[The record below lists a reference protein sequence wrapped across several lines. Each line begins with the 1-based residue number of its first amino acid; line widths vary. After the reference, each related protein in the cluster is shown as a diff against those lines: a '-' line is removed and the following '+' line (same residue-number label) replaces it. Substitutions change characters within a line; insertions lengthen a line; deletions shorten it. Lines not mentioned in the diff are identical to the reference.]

1 MMGGAR
7 AGLTVEGLTFSRHGT
22 RVLDSVTFAAATGR
36 LLAVL
41 GPSGAGKSSL
51 LAALAGFESP
61 DSGDIRC
68 NGRPIGNLPAA
79 QRPVGF
85 AFDDAALHEHLTV
98 AENLFSAATP
108 RREPRARTNA
118 RVASLAASLGIA
130 HILERKPAAISA
142 GERRRTA
149 VGRAFIRAPELVL
162 LDEPFANLDRGNRFA
177 IRQII
182 RELQRTTDATVVL
195 VTHDPTDALAIADE
209 TLVLIAGRV
218 RALGPSQAVAACP
231 ADLEVAQLVDDLG
244 MHVIALD
251 SDGCARDCAIPAD
264 ITARARAEGE
274 LLLGVSPWHVE
285 IGQADPDAL
294 GIQGRLVAIEPAG
307 SFTDV
312 IAVRADNRA
321 LRARV
326 PAAHAQDLPI
336 GGPLALRVR
345 RDEVHLYR
353 GPWPGRRLC

>member
-1 MMGGAR
+1 MDGGR
-7 AGLTVEGLTFSRHGT
+7 SGLAVEGLTLSRRGA
-22 RVLDSVTFAAATGR
+22 RVLHSITFAAEQGR
-36 LLAVL
+36 LLAIL

-51 LAALAGFESP
+51 LAAIAGFEAP
-61 DSGDIRC
+61 DSGENRC
-68 NGRPIGNLPAA
+68 NGRPTA
-79 QRPVGF
+79 QRPLGF

-98 AENLFSAATP
+98 AENLFSAAVP
-108 RREPRARTNA
+108 RREPRTRTNA

-142 GERRRTA
+142 GERRRAA

-209 TLVLIAGRV
+209 TLVLVEGRA
-218 RALGPSQAVAACP
+218 RALGPSRAVAAFP

-251 SDGCARDCAIPAD
+251 PNGGARDCSIPAD
-264 ITARARAEGE
+264 IAARARAEGE
-274 LLLGVSPWHVE
+274 LLLGISPWHVE
-285 IGQADPDAL
+285 IGQADPGAL
-294 GIQGRLVAIEPAG
+294 GIRGRLVAIEPAG
-307 SFTDV
+307 SFTDI

-321 LRARV
+321 LRARI
-326 PAAHAQDLPI
+326 PAAHAQELPI
-336 GGPLALRVR
+336 GSSLALRVR
-345 RDEVHLYR
+345 RDAVQLYG
-353 GPWPGRRLC
+353 GPWPGRRLG